1 MSTQKKKI
9 FFWYMDVAKLYPV
22 NLLYSSDCF
31 NNIPV
36 DSLIL
41 LYTNAYGKLQLLSP
55 FKSLCFPVL

>member
-1 MSTQKKKI
+1 
-9 FFWYMDVAKLYPV
+9 MDVAKLYPV

-41 LYTNAYGKLQLLSP
+41 LYTNAYGKLQL
-55 FKSLCFPVL
+55 